1 MVDDI
6 PPGQSLVAMER
17 KIEALISA
25 AQQLLKE
32 NQALRANEQRWQQDR
47 ARLIEKNDLAR
58 TRVEAMIHRLKS
70 LESQP

>member
-6 PPGQSLVAMER
+6 PPEQSLVAMER